1 MRCILSH
8 KPFLPKI
15 VIFLFPGGVHC
26 AVLDE
31 IPVKVPD
38 FVDEDDPEAAAP
50 KARLAPSTVFNK
62 IR

>member
-1 MRCILSH
+1 MDH
-8 KPFLPKI
+8 GF
-15 VIFLFPGGVHC
+15 
-26 AVLDE
+26 DE
-31 IPVKVPD
+31 IMLKVPD